1 MIRLRVSSGFL
12 LAVVFVVAPACEAS
26 RDGSTDSARPT
37 PAHSNQRSTVV
48 VARCDSAIVG
58 NADPRWRENSTVVG
72 NLGFYGTGRDF
83 RDSAQRSG
91 KEGDLVT
98 KLPVIIEGLSGAT
111 VWVPRTEQDR
121 VALLF
126 GHTPTRGEDD
136 EYRIEDGYAKVRFEP
151 CADKR
156 RTGWPGGFVLKDREN
171 IVVKVR
177 LDGANRV
184 TIVTLG
190 RLPASK
196 R

>member
-1 MIRLRVSSGFL
+1 MIGLRVSSGFL

-26 RDGSTDSARPT
+26 RDGKSDSARPT
-37 PAHSNQRSTVV
+37 PAHSDQRSTVA
-48 VARCDSAIVG
+48 VARCGLAIVG

-72 NLGFYGTGRDF
+72 NLGFYGPGRDF

-111 VWVPRTEQDR
+111 VWVPRTERNR

-126 GHTPTRGEDD
+126 GHTPTQGEGDG
-136 EYRIEDGYAKVRFEP
+136 YLIEDGYAKVRFEP

-156 RTGWPGGFVLKDREN
+156 RTGWPGGFVLKDQEE